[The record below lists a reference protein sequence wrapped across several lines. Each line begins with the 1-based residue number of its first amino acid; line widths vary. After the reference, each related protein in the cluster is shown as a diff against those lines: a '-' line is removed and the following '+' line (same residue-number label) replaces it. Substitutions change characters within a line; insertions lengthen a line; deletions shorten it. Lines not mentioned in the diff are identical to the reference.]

1 MPLFLSLL
9 KCTLTA
15 VALFGFG
22 MTAAATAS
30 WLQGCPAYAW
40 TLLALPGP
48 FGVGLALL
56 SLLCLSGATA
66 AANAEL

>member
-9 KCTLTA
+9 KCSLTA

-30 WLQGCPAYAW
+30 WLHGCPAYAW

-56 SLLCLSGATA
+56 SLATAKA
-66 AANAEL
+66 AANAELN